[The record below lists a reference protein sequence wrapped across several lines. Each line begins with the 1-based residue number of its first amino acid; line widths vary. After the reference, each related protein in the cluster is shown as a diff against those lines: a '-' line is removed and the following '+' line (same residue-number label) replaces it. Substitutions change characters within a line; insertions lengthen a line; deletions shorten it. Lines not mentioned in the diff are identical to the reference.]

1 MEFISKE
8 VIENAMTYTQYI
20 QDVRNLLAQGKCS
33 TQGDINSVELIH
45 YTELNIQ
52 RMHRLD
58 KTTHLTE
65 VTIDVLKKVNKKL
78 IWLDITEGWCGD
90 AAQIIPVMEKMSQQN
105 LNIEHRLIFRD
116 EHLDIMDDFTT
127 EGSRSIPVIVCLD
140 ENYKVLFSWGPR
152 PKALHNLVMKEK
164 KILISLPK
172 GERAAYFDKVKT
184 AVQMWYNADKTIS
197 IQNEFMEVLRLFIV
211 Q

>member
-1 MEFISKE
+1 MELIKKE
-8 VIENAMTYTQYI
+8 VIEKAMTYTQYV
-20 QDVRNLLAQGKCS
+20 QEVKNLLAQGKTS
-33 TQGDINSVELIH
+33 TQGDNNGSELIH

-90 AAQIIPVMEKMSQQN
+90 AAQIIPVIEKMSQQN

-116 EHLDIMDDFTT
+116 EHIDIMDNFRT
-127 EGSRSIPVIVCLD
+127 EGSRSIPMIVCLD

-152 PKALHNLVMKEK
+152 PKALHNLVMKGK
-164 KILISLPK
+164 NILVSLPK
-172 GERAAYFDKVKT
+172 VERTAYFDTVKT
-184 AVQMWYNADKTIS
+184 EVQIWYNADKTVS
-197 IQNEFMEVLRLFIV
+197 IQNEFIHVLRPFIV
-211 Q
+211 